1 MQQITISDLCLR
13 AFEKDAAAFAAMV
26 RDTAMSAD
34 QSMDWCHPDYTEAQ
48 ALEWFAV
55 CAQERAF
62 QSAYEFSIFNKES
75 GELSGAAGI
84 NMMGHLPAL

>member
-1 MQQITISDLCLR
+1 MR
-13 AFEKDAAAFAAMV
+13 AFEKKDAAAFAAMV

-34 QSMDWCHPDYTEAQ
+34 QSMYWCHPDYTEAQ

-62 QSAYEFSIFNKES
+62 QTAYEFGIFTIKS
-75 GELSGAAGI
+75 LASYQVRQVST
-84 NMMGHLPAL
+84 